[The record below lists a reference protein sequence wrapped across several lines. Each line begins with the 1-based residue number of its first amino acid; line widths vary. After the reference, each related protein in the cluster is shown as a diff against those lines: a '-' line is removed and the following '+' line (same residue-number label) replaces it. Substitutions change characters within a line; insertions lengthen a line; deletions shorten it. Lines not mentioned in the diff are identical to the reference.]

1 MRHCSVK
8 LNDGHVMPVLGFGT
22 SVPSKLWVTFFRP
35 ELVQTGLEVS
45 LRKLQLSYVDLYLIH
60 FPVALKVLEK
70 CTEAGLTK
78 SIGMSNCNRRQLEMM
93 LKKPALKHKPV
104 CNQVECHPYLNQSK
118 LLEFCKSKDI
128 HCPGLIRRPGL

>member
-1 MRHCSVK
+1 MWRLMFRNK
-8 LNDGHVMPVLGFGT
+8 FPGLGKCDSASLPARSAAPT
-22 SVPSKLWVTFFRP
+22 ELWVTFFRP

-104 CNQVECHPYLNQSK
+104 CNQKAPC
-118 LLEFCKSKDI
+118 
-128 HCPGLIRRPGL
+128 